1 MITLKYLYI
10 YISIVRKDSLLM
22 RTKKITPWLY
32 IGPATF
38 LLFFFLVYPS
48 INTIYISFFNY
59 NSEKFIGLKN
69 YFYCFTNEIMLNSFR
84 NNALWVIVF
93 VPLTVFLGLIIAVLS
108 DRVKYE
114 SIVKSVIFMP
124 MAISFVGAGVIWK
137 FVYAYRPASAAQTG
151 ILNAIRSFFSL
162 EPLPWLIEKPWL
174 NNLCLIMVGV
184 WIWTGFCMV
193 ILSASYKGIPRELL
207 EAARVDGATEFK
219 IFWKIILPL
228 MKPTLAVVATTMTIN
243 VLKVFDI
250 VYVMTNG
257 NFNTEVVANRMYK
270 EMFLFRNFGRAS
282 AIAVILLI
290 LIVPMIIINIQ
301 RFREQEAIR

>member
-1 MITLKYLYI
+1 MH
-10 YISIVRKDSLLM
+10 
-22 RTKKITPWLY
+22 TKKITPWLY
-32 IGPATF
+32 IAPATF
-38 LLFFFLVYPS
+38 LLFFFLIYPLV
-48 INTIYISFFNY
+48 NTIYISFLNY
-59 NSEKFIGLKN
+59 NSEKFVGIKN
-69 YFYCFTNEIMLNSFR
+69 YLYCFTNEIMLTSFR
-84 NNALWVIVF
+84 NNSFWVIVF
-93 VPLTVFLGLIIAVLS
+93 VPLAVFLGLIIAVLI

-114 SIVKSVIFMP
+114 SIIKSVIFMP
-124 MAISFVGAGVIWK
+124 MAISFVGAGIIWK
-137 FVYAYRPASAAQTG
+137 FVYAYRPVSAAQIG

-162 EPLPWLIEKPWL
+162 DPLPWLIIRPWL
-174 NNLCLIMVGV
+174 NNFCLIMVGV

-207 EAARVDGATEFK
+207 EAARVDGATEFR

-228 MKPTLAVVATTMTIN
+228 LKPTIAVVSTTMIIT

-257 NFNTEVVANRMYK
+257 NFGTEVIANRMYK
-270 EMFLFRNFGRAS
+270 EMFIFRNFGRAS

-290 LIVPMIIINIQ
+290 VIIPMIIINIQ

>member
-1 MITLKYLYI
+1 MITLKYL

-228 MKPTLAVVATTMTIN
+228 MKPTLAVVATTMPIN
-243 VLKVFDI
+243 LLKVFDI

-257 NFNTEVVANRMYK
+257 NFNTEVIANRMYK

-290 LIVPMIIINIQ
+290 LIIPMIVINIQ

>member
-1 MITLKYLYI
+1 VI
-10 YISIVRKDSLLM
+10 

-32 IGPATF
+32 IIPAMF

-48 INTIYISFFNY
+48 INTVYISFFNY
-59 NSEKFIGLKN
+59 NSEKFIGIKN
-69 YFYCFTNEIMLNSFR
+69 YLYCFTNEIMLNSFR
-84 NNALWVIVF
+84 NNVLWVILF
-93 VPLTVFLGLIIAVLS
+93 VPLTVSLGLIIAVLA

-114 SIVKSVIFMP
+114 SIVKSIIFMP

-151 ILNAIRSFFSL
+151 ILNAIRSFFQL
-162 EPLPWLIEKPWL
+162 EPLPWLIIRPWL
-174 NNLCLIMVGV
+174 NNFCLIVVGV

-193 ILSASYKGIPRELL
+193 ILSASYKGIPREIL

-270 EMFLFRNFGRAS
+270 EMFIFRNYGRAS
-282 AIAVILLI
+282 AIAVILLV
-290 LIVPMIIINIQ
+290 LIIPMIIINIQ

>member
-1 MITLKYLYI
+1 MIH
-10 YISIVRKDSLLM
+10 
-22 RTKKITPWLY
+22 TKKITPWLY
-32 IGPATF
+32 IAPATF

-48 INTIYISFFNY
+48 INTVYISFFNY
-59 NSEKFIGLKN
+59 NSEIFVGIKN
-69 YFYCFTNEIMLNSFR
+69 YLYCFTNEIMLNSFR
-84 NNALWVIVF
+84 NNALWVIIF
-93 VPLTVFLGLIIAVLS
+93 VPLTVSLGLIIAVLA

-124 MAISFVGAGVIWK
+124 MAISCVGAGIIWK
-137 FVYAYRPASAAQTG
+137 FVYAYRPASAAQVG
-151 ILNAIRSFFSL
+151 ILNAIRTFFRL

-174 NNLCLIMVGV
+174 NNICLIMVGV
-184 WIWTGFCMV
+184 WISTGFCMV

-228 MKPTLAVVATTMTIN
+228 MKPTIAVVATTMIII

-257 NFNTEVVANRMYK
+257 NFNTEVIANRMYK

-282 AIAVILLI
+282 AIAIILLA
-290 LIVPMIIINIQ
+290 LIIPMIIINIQ
-301 RFREQEAIR
+301 RFREQEMIR

>member
-1 MITLKYLYI
+1 MIH
-10 YISIVRKDSLLM
+10 
-22 RTKKITPWLY
+22 TKKITPWLY
-32 IGPATF
+32 ISPAAF

-48 INTIYISFFNY
+48 INTIYISFFDY
-59 NSEKFIGLKN
+59 NSEIFMGIKN
-69 YFYCFTNEIMLNSFR
+69 YLYCFTNEIMLNSFR
-84 NNALWVIVF
+84 NNALWVILF
-93 VPLTVFLGLIIAVLS
+93 VPLTLSLGLIIAVLA

-114 SIVKSVIFMP
+114 SIVKSIIFMP

-137 FVYAYRPASAAQTG
+137 FVYAYRPASSAQTG
-151 ILNAIRSFFSL
+151 ILNAIRSFFNL
-162 EPLPWLIEKPWL
+162 DPLPWLIIRPWL
-174 NNLCLIMVGV
+174 NNFCLIMVGV

-228 MKPTLAVVATTMTIN
+228 MQPTLAVVATTMTIN

-257 NFNTEVVANRMYK
+257 NYNTEVVANRMYK
-270 EMFLFRNFGRAS
+270 EMFIFRNYGRAS
-282 AIAVILLI
+282 AIAVILLM
-290 LIVPMIIINIQ
+290 LIIPMIIINIK

>member
-1 MITLKYLYI
+1 VI
-10 YISIVRKDSLLM
+10 

-32 IGPATF
+32 IIPAMF

-48 INTIYISFFNY
+48 INTLYISFFNY
-59 NSEKFIGLKN
+59 NSEKFVGIQN
-69 YFYCFTNEIMLNSFR
+69 YLYCFTNEIMLNSFR
-84 NNALWVIVF
+84 NNALWVILF
-93 VPLTVFLGLIIAVLS
+93 VPLTVSLGLIIAVLA

-114 SIVKSVIFMP
+114 SIVKSLIFMP

-151 ILNAIRSFFSL
+151 ILNALRSFFQL
-162 EPLPWLIEKPWL
+162 EPLPWLIIRPWL
-174 NNLCLIMVGV
+174 NNFCLIIVGV

-228 MKPTLAVVATTMTIN
+228 MKPTIAVVATTMTIN

-270 EMFLFRNFGRAS
+270 EMFIFRNYGRAS
-282 AIAVILLI
+282 AIAVILLM
-290 LIVPMIIINIQ
+290 LIIPMIIINIQ

>member
-1 MITLKYLYI
+1 MIH
-10 YISIVRKDSLLM
+10 
-22 RTKKITPWLY
+22 TKKITPWLY
-32 IGPATF
+32 ISPAAF

-48 INTIYISFFNY
+48 INTIYISFFDY
-59 NSEKFIGLKN
+59 NSEIFMGIKN
-69 YFYCFTNEIMLNSFR
+69 YLYCFTNEIMLNSFR
-84 NNALWVIVF
+84 NNALWVILF
-93 VPLTVFLGLIIAVLS
+93 VPLTLSLGLIIAVLA

-114 SIVKSVIFMP
+114 SIVKSIIFMP

-137 FVYAYRPASAAQTG
+137 FVYAYRPASSAQTG
-151 ILNAIRSFFSL
+151 ILNAIRSFFNL
-162 EPLPWLIEKPWL
+162 DPLPWLIIRPWL
-174 NNLCLIMVGV
+174 NNFCLIMVGV

-193 ILSASYKGIPRELL
+193 ILSASYKGIPSELL

-228 MKPTLAVVATTMTIN
+228 MQPTLAVVATTMTIN

-270 EMFLFRNFGRAS
+270 EMFIFRNYGRAS
-282 AIAVILLI
+282 AIAVILLM
-290 LIVPMIIINIQ
+290 LIIPMIMINIK

>member
-1 MITLKYLYI
+1 VIH
-10 YISIVRKDSLLM
+10 
-22 RTKKITPWLY
+22 TKKITPWLY
-32 IGPATF
+32 ISPAAF

-48 INTIYISFFNY
+48 VNTVYISFFNY
-59 NSEKFIGLKN
+59 NSEIFMGIKN
-69 YFYCFTNEIMLNSFR
+69 YLYSFTNEIMLNSFR
-84 NNALWVIVF
+84 NNALWVILF
-93 VPLTVFLGLIIAVLS
+93 VPLTVSLGLIVAVLA

-114 SIVKSVIFMP
+114 SIVKSLIFMP

-151 ILNAIRSFFSL
+151 ILNAVRSFFNL
-162 EPLPWLIEKPWL
+162 DPIPWLIIRPWL
-174 NNLCLIMVGV
+174 NNFCLIMVGV

-270 EMFLFRNFGRAS
+270 EMFIFRNYGRAS
-282 AIAVILLI
+282 AIAVILLM
-290 LIVPMIIINIQ
+290 LIIPMIMINIQ

>member
-1 MITLKYLYI
+1 
-10 YISIVRKDSLLM
+10 VV

-32 IGPATF
+32 ITPAVF

-48 INTIYISFFNY
+48 INTVYISFFDY
-59 NSEKFIGLKN
+59 NSEKFVGFKN
-69 YFYCFTNEIMLNSFR
+69 YLYCFTNEIMLNSFR
-84 NNALWVIVF
+84 NNILWVMLF
-93 VPLTVFLGLIIAVLS
+93 VPLTVALGLIIAVLA

-151 ILNAIRSFFSL
+151 ILNALRSFFQL
-162 EPLPWLIEKPWL
+162 EPLPWLIIRPWL
-174 NNLCLIMVGV
+174 NNFCLIIVGV

-193 ILSASYKGIPRELL
+193 VLSASYKGIPRELL

-228 MKPTLAVVATTMTIN
+228 MKPTIAVVATTMTIN

-257 NFNTEVVANRMYK
+257 NFNTEVIANRMYK
-270 EMFLFRNFGRAS
+270 EMFIFRNYGRAS
-282 AIAVILLI
+282 AIAVILLV
-290 LIVPMIIINIQ
+290 LIIPMIIINIQ

>member
-1 MITLKYLYI
+1 
-10 YISIVRKDSLLM
+10 M

-32 IGPATF
+32 IGPAAF

-59 NSEKFIGLKN
+59 NSEEFIGIKN
-69 YFYCFTNEIMLNSFR
+69 YLYSFTNEIMLNSFR
-84 NNALWVIVF
+84 NNALWVIIF
-93 VPLTVFLGLIIAVLS
+93 VPFTVFLGLIIAVLA

-151 ILNAIRSFFSL
+151 ILNAFRSFFNS

-174 NNLCLIMVGV
+174 NNFCLIMVGV

-257 NFNTEVVANRMYK
+257 NFNTEVIANRMYK

-282 AIAVILLI
+282 AIAVILLV
-290 LIVPMIIINIQ
+290 LIIPMIVINIQ

>member
-1 MITLKYLYI
+1 MIH
-10 YISIVRKDSLLM
+10 
-22 RTKKITPWLY
+22 TKKITPWLY
-32 IGPATF
+32 ISPAAF

-48 INTIYISFFNY
+48 VNTVYISFFNY
-59 NSEKFIGLKN
+59 NSEIFMGIKN
-69 YFYCFTNEIMLNSFR
+69 YLYCFTNEIMLNSFR
-84 NNALWVIVF
+84 NNALWVILF
-93 VPLTVFLGLIIAVLS
+93 VPLTVSLGLIIAVLA

-114 SIVKSVIFMP
+114 AIVKSLIFMP

-151 ILNAIRSFFSL
+151 ILNAIRSFFQL
-162 EPLPWLIEKPWL
+162 EPLPWLIIRPWL
-174 NNLCLIMVGV
+174 NNFCLIMVGV

-207 EAARVDGATEFK
+207 EAARVDGATEFR

-270 EMFLFRNFGRAS
+270 EMFIFRNYGRAS
-282 AIAVILLI
+282 AIAVILLM
-290 LIVPMIIINIQ
+290 LIIPMIIINIQ

>member
-1 MITLKYLYI
+1 VI
-10 YISIVRKDSLLM
+10 

-32 IGPATF
+32 IAPAIF

-48 INTIYISFFNY
+48 INTLYISFLNY
-59 NSEKFIGLKN
+59 NSEIFMGIKN
-69 YFYCFTNEIMLNSFR
+69 YLYCFTNEIMLNSFR
-84 NNALWVIVF
+84 NNALWVILF
-93 VPLTVFLGLIIAVLS
+93 VPLTVSLGLIIAVLA

-114 SIVKSVIFMP
+114 SMVKSLIFMP

-151 ILNAIRSFFSL
+151 ILNAICSFFNL
-162 EPLPWLIEKPWL
+162 NPLPWLIVRPWL
-174 NNLCLIMVGV
+174 NNFCLIMVGV

-270 EMFLFRNFGRAS
+270 EMFIFRNYGRAS
-282 AIAVILLI
+282 AIAVILLM
-290 LIVPMIIINIQ
+290 LIIPMIIINIQ

>member
-1 MITLKYLYI
+1 MIH
-10 YISIVRKDSLLM
+10 
-22 RTKKITPWLY
+22 TKKITPWLY
-32 IGPATF
+32 ISPAAF

-59 NSEKFIGLKN
+59 NSEIFIGIKN
-69 YFYCFTNEIMLNSFR
+69 YLYSFTNEIMLNSFR
-84 NNALWVIVF
+84 NNALWVILF
-93 VPLTVFLGLIIAVLS
+93 VPLTVSLGLIIAVLA

-114 SIVKSVIFMP
+114 SIVKSLIFMP

-151 ILNAIRSFFSL
+151 ILNAIRSFFQL
-162 EPLPWLIEKPWL
+162 EPLPWLIIRPWL
-174 NNLCLIMVGV
+174 NNFCLIMVGV

-270 EMFLFRNFGRAS
+270 EMFIFRNYGRAS
-282 AIAVILLI
+282 AIAVILLM
-290 LIVPMIIINIQ
+290 LIIPMIVINIQ

>member
-1 MITLKYLYI
+1 MH
-10 YISIVRKDSLLM
+10 
-22 RTKKITPWLY
+22 TKKITPWLY
-32 IGPATF
+32 IAPATF
-38 LLFFFLVYPS
+38 LLFFFLIYPLV
-48 INTIYISFFNY
+48 NTIYISFLNY
-59 NSEKFIGLKN
+59 NSEKFVGIKN
-69 YFYCFTNEIMLNSFR
+69 YLYCFTNEIMLTSFR
-84 NNALWVIVF
+84 NNSFWVIVF
-93 VPLTVFLGLIIAVLS
+93 VPLSVFLGLIIAVLI

-114 SIVKSVIFMP
+114 SIIKSVIFMP
-124 MAISFVGAGVIWK
+124 MAISFVGAGIIWK
-137 FVYAYRPASAAQTG
+137 FVYAYRPISAAQIG

-162 EPLPWLIEKPWL
+162 DPLPWLIIRPWL
-174 NNLCLIMVGV
+174 NNFCLIMVGV

-207 EAARVDGATEFK
+207 EAARVDGATEFR

-228 MKPTLAVVATTMTIN
+228 LKPTIAVVSTTMIIT

-257 NFNTEVVANRMYK
+257 NFGTEVIANRMYK
-270 EMFLFRNFGRAS
+270 EMFIFRNFGRAS

-290 LIVPMIIINIQ
+290 VIIPMIIINIQ

>member
-1 MITLKYLYI
+1 MIH
-10 YISIVRKDSLLM
+10 
-22 RTKKITPWLY
+22 TKKITPWLY
-32 IGPATF
+32 IAPATF

-59 NSEKFIGLKN
+59 NSEIFVGIKN
-69 YFYCFTNEIMLNSFR
+69 YLYCFTNEIMLNSFR
-84 NNALWVIVF
+84 NNALWVIIF
-93 VPLTVFLGLIIAVLS
+93 VPLTVSLGLIIAVLA

-124 MAISFVGAGVIWK
+124 MAISCVGAGIIWK
-137 FVYAYRPASAAQTG
+137 FVYAYRPASAAQVG
-151 ILNAIRSFFSL
+151 ILNAIRTFFRL

-174 NNLCLIMVGV
+174 NNICLIMVGV
-184 WIWTGFCMV
+184 WISTGFCMV

-228 MKPTLAVVATTMTIN
+228 MKPTIAVVATTMIII

-257 NFNTEVVANRMYK
+257 NFNTEVIANRMYK

-282 AIAVILLI
+282 AIAIILLA
-290 LIVPMIIINIQ
+290 LIIPMIIINIQ
-301 RFREQEAIR
+301 RFREQEMIR

>member
-1 MITLKYLYI
+1 MI
-10 YISIVRKDSLLM
+10 

-32 IGPATF
+32 IIPAMF

-48 INTIYISFFNY
+48 INTLYISFFNY
-59 NSEKFIGLKN
+59 NSEKFVGIQN

-84 NNALWVIVF
+84 NNALWVILF
-93 VPLTVFLGLIIAVLS
+93 VPLTVSLGLIIAVLA

-114 SIVKSVIFMP
+114 SIVKSIIFMP

-151 ILNAIRSFFSL
+151 ILNALRSFFQL
-162 EPLPWLIEKPWL
+162 EPLPWLIIRPWL
-174 NNLCLIMVGV
+174 NNFCLIVVGV

-228 MKPTLAVVATTMTIN
+228 MKPTIAVVATTMTIN

-270 EMFLFRNFGRAS
+270 EMFIFRNYGRAS
-282 AIAVILLI
+282 AIAVILLM
-290 LIVPMIIINIQ
+290 LIIPMIIINIQ

>member
-1 MITLKYLYI
+1 MH
-10 YISIVRKDSLLM
+10 
-22 RTKKITPWLY
+22 TKKITPWLY
-32 IGPATF
+32 IAPATF

-48 INTIYISFFNY
+48 INTMYISFFNY
-59 NSEKFIGLKN
+59 NSEKLVGLKN
-69 YFYCFTNEIMLNSFR
+69 YLYCFTNEIMLNSFR
-84 NNALWVIVF
+84 NNALWVILF
-93 VPLTVFLGLIIAVLS
+93 VPLTVSLGLIIAVLA

-114 SIVKSVIFMP
+114 SIVKSIIFMP
-124 MAISFVGAGVIWK
+124 MAISCVGAGIIWK
-137 FVYAYRPASAAQTG
+137 FVYAYRPASATQAG
-151 ILNAIRSFFSL
+151 ILNAFRSFFNSQ
-162 EPLPWLIEKPWL
+162 PLPWLIEKPWL
-174 NNLCLIMVGV
+174 NNFCLIMVGV

-228 MKPTLAVVATTMTIN
+228 MKPTIAVVATTMLIN

-257 NFNTEVVANRMYK
+257 NFNTEVIANRMYK

-282 AIAVILLI
+282 AIAIILLV
-290 LIVPMIIINIQ
+290 LIIPMIIINIQ

>member
-1 MITLKYLYI
+1 VIH
-10 YISIVRKDSLLM
+10 
-22 RTKKITPWLY
+22 TKKITPWLY
-32 IGPATF
+32 ISPAAF

-48 INTIYISFFNY
+48 VNTVYISFFNY
-59 NSEKFIGLKN
+59 NSEIFMGIKN
-69 YFYCFTNEIMLNSFR
+69 YLYCFTNEIMLNSFR
-84 NNALWVIVF
+84 NNALWVMLF
-93 VPLTVFLGLIIAVLS
+93 VPLTVSLGLIIAVLT

-114 SIVKSVIFMP
+114 SIVKSLIFMP

-151 ILNAIRSFFSL
+151 ILNAVRSFFNL
-162 EPLPWLIEKPWL
+162 DPVPWLIVRPWL
-174 NNLCLIMVGV
+174 NNFCLIMVGV

-270 EMFLFRNFGRAS
+270 EMFIFRNYGRAS
-282 AIAVILLI
+282 AIAVILLL
-290 LIVPMIIINIQ
+290 LIVPMIMINIQ

>member
-1 MITLKYLYI
+1 MIH
-10 YISIVRKDSLLM
+10 
-22 RTKKITPWLY
+22 TKKITPWLY
-32 IGPATF
+32 IAPATF

-48 INTIYISFFNY
+48 INTVYISFFNY
-59 NSEKFIGLKN
+59 NSEKFVGIKN
-69 YFYCFTNEIMLNSFR
+69 YIYCFTNEIMLNSFR
-84 NNALWVIVF
+84 NNALWVIIF
-93 VPLTVFLGLIIAVLS
+93 VPLTVSLGLIIAVLA

-114 SIVKSVIFMP
+114 SIVKSLIFMP
-124 MAISFVGAGVIWK
+124 MAISCVGAGIIWK
-137 FVYAYRPASAAQTG
+137 FVYAYRPASAAQVG
-151 ILNAIRSFFSL
+151 ILNAIRTFFRL

-184 WIWTGFCMV
+184 WISTGFCMV

-228 MKPTLAVVATTMTIN
+228 MKPTIAVVATTMIIS

-257 NFNTEVVANRMYK
+257 NFNTEVIANRMYK

-282 AIAVILLI
+282 AIAIILLA
-290 LIVPMIIINIQ
+290 LIIPMIIINIQ

>member
-1 MITLKYLYI
+1 
-10 YISIVRKDSLLM
+10 VVH
-22 RTKKITPWLY
+22 TKKITPWLY
-32 IGPATF
+32 ISPAAF

-48 INTIYISFFNY
+48 VNTVYISFFNY
-59 NSEKFIGLKN
+59 NSEKFIGLEN
-69 YFYCFTNEIMLNSFR
+69 YFYCFTNEIMLTSFR
-84 NNALWVIVF
+84 NNALWIVFF
-93 VPLTVFLGLIIAVLS
+93 VPLTVFLGLIIAILL
-108 DRVKYE
+108 DKVKYE
-114 SIVKSVIFMP
+114 SIVKSLIFMP

-137 FVYAYRPASAAQTG
+137 FVYDYRPVMAAQTG
-151 ILNAIRSFFSL
+151 ILNAIRSFFQL
-162 EPLPWLIEKPWL
+162 EPLPWLIIRPWL
-174 NNLCLIMVGV
+174 NNFCLIMVGV

-257 NFNTEVVANRMYK
+257 NFDTEVIANRMYK
-270 EMFLFRNFGRAS
+270 EMFIFRNYGRAS
-282 AIAVILLI
+282 SIAVLLLLI
-290 LIVPMIIINIQ
+290 IIPMIIINIR

>member
-1 MITLKYLYI
+1 
-10 YISIVRKDSLLM
+10 M

-48 INTIYISFFNY
+48 INTVYISFFNY
-59 NSEKFIGLKN
+59 NSEIFIGIKN
-69 YFYCFTNEIMLNSFR
+69 YLYCFTNEVMLNSFR

-93 VPLTVFLGLIIAVLS
+93 VPLTVFLGLIIAVLA

-151 ILNAIRSFFSL
+151 ILNALRSFFNS

-174 NNLCLIMVGV
+174 NNFCLIMVGV

-207 EAARVDGATEFK
+207 EAARVDGATEFR

-257 NFNTEVVANRMYK
+257 NFNTEVIANRMYK

-282 AIAVILLI
+282 AIAVILLV
-290 LIVPMIIINIQ
+290 LIIPMIIINIQ

>member
-1 MITLKYLYI
+1 MIH
-10 YISIVRKDSLLM
+10 
-22 RTKKITPWLY
+22 TKKITPWLY
-32 IGPATF
+32 IAPATF

-48 INTIYISFFNY
+48 INTVYISFFNY
-59 NSEKFIGLKN
+59 NSEKFVGIKN
-69 YFYCFTNEIMLNSFR
+69 YLYCFTNEIMLNSFR
-84 NNALWVIVF
+84 NNALWVIIF
-93 VPLTVFLGLIIAVLS
+93 VPLTVSLGLIIAVLA

-124 MAISFVGAGVIWK
+124 MAISCVGAGIIWK
-137 FVYAYRPASAAQTG
+137 FVYAYRPASAAQVG
-151 ILNAIRSFFSL
+151 ILNAIRTFFRL

-184 WIWTGFCMV
+184 WISTGFCMV

-228 MKPTLAVVATTMTIN
+228 MKPTIAVVATTMIII

-257 NFNTEVVANRMYK
+257 NFNTEVIANRMYK

-282 AIAVILLI
+282 AIAIILLA
-290 LIVPMIIINIQ
+290 LIIPMIIINIQ
-301 RFREQEAIR
+301 RFREQEMIR

>member
-1 MITLKYLYI
+1 
-10 YISIVRKDSLLM
+10 M

-59 NSEKFIGLKN
+59 NSEKFVGIKN
-69 YFYCFTNEIMLNSFR
+69 YFYCFINEIMLNSFR

-93 VPLTVFLGLIIAVLS
+93 VPFTVFLGLIIAVLA

-151 ILNAIRSFFSL
+151 ILNAFRSFFNS

-282 AIAVILLI
+282 AIAVILLV
-290 LIVPMIIINIQ
+290 LIIPMIVINIQ

>member
-1 MITLKYLYI
+1 VIH
-10 YISIVRKDSLLM
+10 
-22 RTKKITPWLY
+22 TKKITPWLY
-32 IGPATF
+32 ISPAAF

-59 NSEKFIGLKN
+59 NSEIFMGIKN
-69 YFYCFTNEIMLNSFR
+69 YLYCFTNEIMLNSFR
-84 NNALWVIVF
+84 NNALWVILF
-93 VPLTVFLGLIIAVLS
+93 VPLTVSLGLIIAVLA

-114 SIVKSVIFMP
+114 SIVKSLIFMP

-151 ILNAIRSFFSL
+151 ILNAIRSFFQL
-162 EPLPWLIEKPWL
+162 EPLPWLIIRPWL
-174 NNLCLIMVGV
+174 NNFCLIMVGV

-207 EAARVDGATEFK
+207 EAARVDGANEFK

-243 VLKVFDI
+243 VLKIFDI

-270 EMFLFRNFGRAS
+270 EMFIFRNYGRAS
-282 AIAVILLI
+282 AIAVILLM
-290 LIVPMIIINIQ
+290 LIIPMIIINIQ

>member
-1 MITLKYLYI
+1 MKFVIH
-10 YISIVRKDSLLM
+10 
-22 RTKKITPWLY
+22 TKKITPWLY
-32 IGPATF
+32 ISPAAF

-48 INTIYISFFNY
+48 VNTVYISFFNY
-59 NSEKFIGLKN
+59 NSELFMGIKN
-69 YFYCFTNEIMLNSFR
+69 YLYSFTNEIMLNSFR
-84 NNALWVIVF
+84 NNALWVILF
-93 VPLTVFLGLIIAVLS
+93 VPLTVSLGLVIAVLA

-114 SIVKSVIFMP
+114 SIVKSLIFMP

-151 ILNAIRSFFSL
+151 ILNAVRSFFNL
-162 EPLPWLIEKPWL
+162 DPLPWLIIRPWL
-174 NNLCLIMVGV
+174 NNFCLIMVGV

-270 EMFLFRNFGRAS
+270 EMFIFRNYGRAS
-282 AIAVILLI
+282 AIAVILLM
-290 LIVPMIIINIQ
+290 LIIPMIIINIQ
-301 RFREQEAIR
+301 RFREQETIR